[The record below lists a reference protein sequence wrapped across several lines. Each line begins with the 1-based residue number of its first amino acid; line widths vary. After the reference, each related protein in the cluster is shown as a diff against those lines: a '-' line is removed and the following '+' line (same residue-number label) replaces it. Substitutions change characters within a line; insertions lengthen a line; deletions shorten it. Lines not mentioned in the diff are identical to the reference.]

1 MADVSSLARYTG
13 AGSTFRQERN
23 TPQCQRN
30 SEHRGYNNAVETS
43 ISPHPTTVESI
54 GYTARVQSEYTPPQQ
69 QEHAQPPK
77 EIERKFIIDP
87 TSSTFTR
94 EVLAGKSLDNFDH
107 TTLRQGY
114 LAIRDDGSEE
124 RIRSF
129 GDIHFEYTM
138 KSGGDLV
145 RDEENTPLGREDFA
159 VLWPRTAGA
168 RVEKHAIKFPIKELY
183 LSLISI
189 MANLLVCASAR
200 LSFLAKMKQRH
211 ELQQMHLVLLP
222 GLSTMSLQ
230 MSASRTN
237 DWPLAVQYRFFI
249 SDEVSLARSQSLS
262 PHSSSAVRRR

>member
-1 MADVSSLARYTG
+1 MLARYTG

-87 TSSTFTR
+87 TSSTFVR
-94 EVLAGKSLDNFDH
+94 EVLAGKSLDDFDH

-138 KSGGDLV
+138 KTGGDLI
-145 RDEENTPLGREDFA
+145 RDEENTPLSREDFA

-168 RVEKHAIKFPIKELY
+168 RVEKTRYRIPYQEVVLELDIY
-183 LSLISI
+183 HGQLAGLCVGEVEFSGEDET
-189 MANLLVCASAR
+189 AAR
-200 LSFLAKMKQRH
+200 AAADAFGTPAWAKHDVTTDERFKNKRLATS
-211 ELQQMHLVLLP
+211 
-222 GLSTMSLQ
+222 STIPVFYEQ
-230 MSASRTN
+230 
-237 DWPLAVQYRFFI
+237 
-249 SDEVSLARSQSLS
+249 
-262 PHSSSAVRRR
+262 